1 MKISTLNSPIIH
13 ERKPEHDEERFAA
26 LEAAFDQLIA
36 ETEEELMCAY
46 IYSNLS
52 VLKYIAPVIDI
63 VIADSVIL
71 IIEEMRVIP
80 VDRAGLSRQEI
91 TKAMIC
97 AVKKGVS

>member
-52 VLKYIAPVIDI
+52 LLKYIAPVLDL
-63 VIADSVIL
+63 VIADNLIL
-71 IIEEMRVIP
+71 VIEETQVIT
-80 VDRAGLSRQEI
+80 VDRAGLSRQAI
-91 TKAMIC
+91 TKALIC
-97 AVKKGVS
+97 AVKNKT

>member
-52 VLKYIAPVIDI
+52 LLKYIAPVLDL
-63 VIADSVIL
+63 VIADNLIL
-71 IIEEMRVIP
+71 VIEETRVIT
-80 VDRAGLSRQEI
+80 VDRAGLSRQAI
-91 TKAMIC
+91 TKALIC
-97 AVKKGVS
+97 AVKNKT

>member
-1 MKISTLNSPIIH
+1 MKISTLNVAIKH
-13 ERKPEHDEERFAA
+13 ERKPEHDEQRFEA
-26 LEAAFDQLIA
+26 LDRAFDQMIA
-36 ETEEELMCAY
+36 EIEDELVCAY

-97 AVKKGVS
+97 AVKKGG